1 MASGGK
7 RQGSKAPAKRK
18 SSTAPRRRSAAGTAK
33 KSKQAE
39 ADFMQEIGLFILFCV
54 LIFIA
59 LCIYGAIGGSL
70 GPFIKSLF
78 VGLTGISAYYLPV
91 FLTVVLIYTALLSE
105 GKGNMR
111 QRICVG
117 AFVIILGIFFGLIG
131 SDTEAILEGS
141 ESYGTFTARFGN
153 ECSTLYKLQTG
164 GGVIFGLFS
173 LLMNRLF
180 GRGGAIFIT
189 ILLFITAILVFL
201 GRSVLRNIALW
212 LTRVQDGIEERRE
225 ERMREREQQLEY
237 EDPEEEARR
246 LRREERRR
254 ELAAGHQREKEL
266 KEERA
271 REQSRQRKEAQD
283 AQQEERKRR
292 REELLRS
299 RREAEERADDAR
311 ILSASASK
319 RRQLSYGGLEER
331 IPEQH
336 KLDDIHEITLMEN
349 EAANA
354 PVEEE
359 IRAVTAPLPSY
370 NEDISEISPVG
381 GYDAYRDNGN
391 VYSGDPAADY
401 EDPGL
406 NEAASFVIPTGA
418 NEVSAAEGSSP
429 DEEPMPAEVKLPDES
444 LYNTEPEPEIPFE
457 TPAETVKPAAA
468 EKQEAVSA
476 TSKNVAASSVIP
488 TGANADASSVIP
500 TEANADASSVI
511 PTGANA
517 VSAAE
522 GSSPAKKKE
531 YEKPPLDL
539 LKESKKSK
547 GIENELEIQELKKQL
562 VDTLKSFGVSAE
574 VMAVSQGPSVTRFEL
589 KLGEGIKVNKIVNL
603 ADDLKLNLAA
613 EEIRIEAPIPGKAA
627 VGIEIPNKERIP
639 VSLRELIGSK
649 EFKKAESKLSFAVGK
664 DIGGQVIIGDIAKM
678 PHLLIA
684 GTTGSGKSVF
694 TNSIIQ
700 SILFNAEPEEVKLI
714 LIDPKVVEFSVYNGI
729 PHLLM
734 PVVTDPR
741 KANTALAWA
750 VAEMERRYKL
760 FADHEVRGLNAYN
773 ELVAAGKITDE
784 NGEPVEA
791 LSRLVIVV
799 DELADLMMVAGKE
812 VEGSI
817 CRIAQLARAAGI
829 HLVIATQRPSVDV
842 ITGLIKANMPS
853 RVGLKC
859 GSGIDS
865 RTILD
870 SVGAEKLLGYGDMLY
885 LPQGFNKP
893 LRVQGAFV
901 SDEEVQKVV
910 EFLKNNTAKEQV
922 YDEKVIEEM
931 NAISTT
937 KQAEQPQEE
946 EGDASPA
953 DDVDEYFDEACRVVV
968 EKGKASSGM
977 LQRVYKIGFNRA
989 ARILDQMESKGVV
1002 GPEEGTKPRKVLMT
1016 AEQLEQFIKE
1026 RKG

>member
-1 MASGGK
+1 
-7 RQGSKAPAKRK
+7 
-18 SSTAPRRRSAAGTAK
+18 
-33 KSKQAE
+33 
-39 ADFMQEIGLFILFCV
+39 
-54 LIFIA
+54 
-59 LCIYGAIGGSL
+59 
-70 GPFIKSLF
+70 
-78 VGLTGISAYYLPV
+78 
-91 FLTVVLIYTALLSE
+91 
-105 GKGNMR
+105 
-111 QRICVG
+111 
-117 AFVIILGIFFGLIG
+117 
-131 SDTEAILEGS
+131 
-141 ESYGTFTARFGN
+141 
-153 ECSTLYKLQTG
+153 
-164 GGVIFGLFS
+164 
-173 LLMNRLF
+173 
-180 GRGGAIFIT
+180 
-189 ILLFITAILVFL
+189 
-201 GRSVLRNIALW
+201 
-212 LTRVQDGIEERRE
+212 
-225 ERMREREQQLEY
+225 
-237 EDPEEEARR
+237 
-246 LRREERRR
+246 
-254 ELAAGHQREKEL
+254 
-266 KEERA
+266 
-271 REQSRQRKEAQD
+271 
-283 AQQEERKRR
+283 
-292 REELLRS
+292 
-299 RREAEERADDAR
+299 
-311 ILSASASK
+311 
-319 RRQLSYGGLEER
+319 
-331 IPEQH
+331 
-336 KLDDIHEITLMEN
+336 
-349 EAANA
+349 
-354 PVEEE
+354 
-359 IRAVTAPLPSY
+359 
-370 NEDISEISPVG
+370 
-381 GYDAYRDNGN
+381 
-391 VYSGDPAADY
+391 
-401 EDPGL
+401 
-406 NEAASFVIPTGA
+406 
-418 NEVSAAEGSSP
+418 
-429 DEEPMPAEVKLPDES
+429 MPAEVKLPDES